1 MKIMNANLLKRWVAP
16 LAGILSTL
24 AVSTSFGA
32 LIAPGTP
39 SIPGVALGPGTSL
52 AADPSLAGWA
62 VGAKTVAFSE
72 PTNLF
77 QGILTTVVV
86 QNTSGFLDFYFQLG
100 NTSLP
105 VSTPSPL
112 GTDIF
117 RLAVSGFTGFGTAP
131 GDGLVVSYR
140 TDGLAGV
147 SGVGPWF
154 GPGTKAPFS
163 ADRDP
168 GIASVGGVG
177 FDFDSSH
184 FLALPG
190 SPAPGNIF
198 TGEVS
203 RFMLIRTNAVL
214 FQNVHSEVV
223 SGFGTAFAS
232 GFAPAAVPEPATLLA
247 GLILGS
253 FVAYRDL
260 GRGRR
265 RRPDPKA

>member
-1 MKIMNANLLKRWVAP
+1 MKTNLMKRWAAP
-16 LAGILSTL
+16 LAILLSIL
-24 AVSTSFGA
+24 PVCAGHAA
-32 LIAPGTP
+32 LVAPGTT
-39 SIPGVALGPGTSL
+39 SIPGVSLGAGTSL

-62 VGAKTVAFSE
+62 VGAKTVTFSE

-77 QGILTTVVV
+77 QGTLTTVVV
-86 QNTSGFLDFYFQLG
+86 QNTSGFLDFYFQLA

-105 VSTPSPL
+105 PTTPL

-117 RLAVSGFTGFGTAP
+117 RLTLSGFTGFGTAP
-131 GDGLVVSYR
+131 GDGLVVNYR

-168 GIASVGGVG
+168 GIASLGGVG

-190 SPAPGNIF
+190 SPAPGNVF
-198 TGEVS
+198 SGEVS
-203 RFMLIRTNAVL
+203 RFMLIRTNTSL
-214 FQNVHSEVV
+214 FQSVNTEIV

-232 GFAPAAVPEPATLLA
+232 GYAPAAVPEPATLLA
-247 GLILGS
+247 GVVLGA
-253 FVAYRDL
+253 FLACRDL

-265 RRPDPKA
+265 RRLETQA